1 MTNETIFMNREL
13 SWLKFNER
21 VLEEAESEKNP
32 LCERLTFAS
41 IYQSNLD
48 EFFMVRVGSLID
60 QMIVSKNVKDNKTG
74 MTAKE
79 QIQAILA
86 RVAKLNR
93 RKDTVYENLMDEVAQ
108 AGIRLVDFRKIGK
121 KEGKYLE
128 QYFDAE
134 IAPLISP
141 IVVGKRQPFPFLKNK
156 GIYAVVVLEK
166 KNGKEKLGIIPCNSG
181 VFPRLVQVPGEEE
194 TYMLAEELI
203 LHFISKVFKG
213 YFVKAKSL
221 IRVTRNA
228 DIDAD
233 ALYDQDLDYRDFM
246 EGIIK
251 KRKRLLPV
259 RVEFSRELDGDI
271 VDRICEYLDL
281 DGKYVFRGSSPLDL
295 SFVFQIQDSLRNHP
309 ELFYEKRV
317 PQKSTQIDSK
327 RSIL

>member
-1 MTNETIFMNREL
+1 MQL
-13 SWLKFNER
+13 SYW
-21 VLEEAESEKNP
+21 
-32 LCERLTFAS
+32 
-41 IYQSNLD
+41 
-48 EFFMVRVGSLID
+48 
-60 QMIVSKNVKDNKTG
+60 
-74 MTAKE
+74 
-79 QIQAILA
+79 
-86 RVAKLNR
+86 R
-93 RKDTVYENLMDEVAQ
+93 RKT
-108 AGIRLVDFRKIGK
+108 
-121 KEGKYLE
+121 
-128 QYFDAE
+128 
-134 IAPLISP
+134 
-141 IVVGKRQPFPFLKNK
+141 
-156 GIYAVVVLEK
+156 EK
-166 KNGKEKLGIIPCNSG
+166 KNLELFRVIPVYSRDLCRCRGK
-181 VFPRLVQVPGEEE
+181 EE

-233 ALYDQDLDYRDFM
+233 ALYDEDLDYRDFM

-271 VDRICEYLDL
+271 VDKICEYLDL

-327 RSIL
+327 MIDSGADQGER

>member
-1 MTNETIFMNREL
+1 
-13 SWLKFNER
+13 
-21 VLEEAESEKNP
+21 
-32 LCERLTFAS
+32 
-41 IYQSNLD
+41 
-48 EFFMVRVGSLID
+48 
-60 QMIVSKNVKDNKTG
+60 

-194 TYMLAEELI
+194 TYMLCRRADPPLYFESIQRLFCEGK
-203 LHFISKVFKG
+203 ISDPRNEKCG
-213 YFVKAKSL
+213 YRCRCV
-221 IRVTRNA
+221 V
-228 DIDAD
+228 
-233 ALYDQDLDYRDFM
+233 
-246 EGIIK
+246 
-251 KRKRLLPV
+251 
-259 RVEFSRELDGDI
+259 
-271 VDRICEYLDL
+271 
-281 DGKYVFRGSSPLDL
+281 
-295 SFVFQIQDSLRNHP
+295 
-309 ELFYEKRV
+309 
-317 PQKSTQIDSK
+317 
-327 RSIL
+327 

>member
-1 MTNETIFMNREL
+1 M
-13 SWLKFNER
+13 
-21 VLEEAESEKNP
+21 
-32 LCERLTFAS
+32 
-41 IYQSNLD
+41 
-48 EFFMVRVGSLID
+48 ID

-141 IVVGKRQPFPFLKNK
+141 IVVGRRQPFPFLKNK

-166 KNGKEKLGIIPCNSG
+166 KGKKNLELFHNSG
-181 VFPRLVQVPGEEE
+181 VFPRLVQVPGMQE

-203 LHFISKVFKG
+203 LHFAPAVFKG
-213 YFVKAKSL
+213 YFDEGKISAPCNEKCG
-221 IRVTRNA
+221 
-228 DIDAD
+228 
-233 ALYDQDLDYRDFM
+233 YRC
-246 EGIIK
+246 
-251 KRKRLLPV
+251 RCV
-259 RVEFSRELDGDI
+259 V
-271 VDRICEYLDL
+271 
-281 DGKYVFRGSSPLDL
+281 
-295 SFVFQIQDSLRNHP
+295 
-309 ELFYEKRV
+309 
-317 PQKSTQIDSK
+317 
-327 RSIL
+327 

>member
-108 AGIRLVDFRKIGK
+108 AGISVKLAKK
-121 KEGKYLE
+121 KEN
-128 QYFDAE
+128 
-134 IAPLISP
+134 IW
-141 IVVGKRQPFPFLKNK
+141 N
-156 GIYAVVVLEK
+156 
-166 KNGKEKLGIIPCNSG
+166 
-181 VFPRLVQVPGEEE
+181 
-194 TYMLAEELI
+194 
-203 LHFISKVFKG
+203 
-213 YFVKAKSL
+213 
-221 IRVTRNA
+221 
-228 DIDAD
+228 
-233 ALYDQDLDYRDFM
+233 
-246 EGIIK
+246 
-251 KRKRLLPV
+251 
-259 RVEFSRELDGDI
+259 
-271 VDRICEYLDL
+271 
-281 DGKYVFRGSSPLDL
+281 
-295 SFVFQIQDSLRNHP
+295 
-309 ELFYEKRV
+309 
-317 PQKSTQIDSK
+317 
-327 RSIL
+327 SILMQRLPRSFLQLLSEKDSRFHF